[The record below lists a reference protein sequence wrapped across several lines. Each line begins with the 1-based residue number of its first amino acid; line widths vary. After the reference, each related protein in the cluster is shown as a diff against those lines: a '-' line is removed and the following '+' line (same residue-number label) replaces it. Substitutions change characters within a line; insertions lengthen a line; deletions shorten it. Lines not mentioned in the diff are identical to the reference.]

1 MIDLTQKKQEILIKN
16 KFLAKVFGLMSIG
29 LLISAIFAYATSE
42 NQAIKAIIFSN
53 PMSFMAIILMQFG
66 LVYAISGALNKISS
80 NTATALFLLYSA
92 LTGIT
97 LSSIFMIY
105 TQGSIAF
112 TFGITAGTFLGM
124 SVYGYTTT
132 TDLTKMGS
140 YLIMCL
146 WGIIIASLVN
156 MFFRSSGLNFLI
168 SILGVIIF
176 TGLTAYDV
184 QNIAKMD
191 RMLQD
196 DTEIK
201 NRMAVVASLKLYLD
215 FINLF
220 LYLLRF
226 LGQRRND

>member
-1 MIDLTQKKQEILIKN
+1 MIDLTQEKQEILIKN

-92 LTGIT
+92 LTGVT

-105 TQGSIAF
+105 TQGSIVF

-140 YLIMCL
+140 YLIMGL

-156 MFFRSSGLNFLI
+156 MFFRSSGLNSLI